1 MPKCTM
7 TEKTHLKH
15 STIFIADYA
24 WCWSTQQV
32 QINVI
37 SLAFNFKHK
46 IAIRMRR
53 CAEHLK
59 QRLDLL
65 AEDVYALCMTYMKC
79 TCKWTMVVSPLIYCT
94 KWIGEIQPTSE
105 KHPVFVSVF
114 FVVACLFHL
123 CPMLDGCFLPSY
135 YMDTLL
141 YFTESNSCILCIF
154 TPNVFFISQP
164 QLLCVVS

>member
-7 TEKTHLKH
+7 TKKTHLKH

-24 WCWSTQQV
+24 WYGSTQQV

-46 IAIRMRR
+46 IAIRMER
-53 CAEHLK
+53 CAEHLN

-94 KWIGEIQPTSE
+94 KWIEEIQQQGHIRTVCVC
-105 KHPVFVSVF
+105 VFCC
-114 FVVACLFHL
+114 CLFISFHL
-123 CPMLDGCFLPSY
+123 CPMLDGCFFSF
-135 YMDTLL
+135 LL
-141 YFTESNSCILCIF
+141 HGYTA
-154 TPNVFFISQP
+154 VFYRVKLMHIMHFYP
-164 QLLCVVS
+164 